1 MKQKYLI
8 PFLLLAL
15 VLFLDQ
21 WFKLYIKNNF
31 YLGEEKSILGD
42 WFKLHFT
49 ENYGMAFGFEFG
61 GKTGKYFLTFFRI
74 IFVGLLGYYVKTLL
88 DKNTRSWYVYGWV
101 LIIAGAL
108 GNIID
113 SVFYGVYFG
122 YDTWFHG
129 RVVDMLYFPL
139 ISTTIPASW
148 PFWAGEDFEFFRPVF
163 NIADAAISIGFVV
176 ILLMQNAVSKDE
188 ELAEKT
194 SEITAQDLNQ

>member
-8 PFLLLAL
+8 SFLLLAF
-15 VLFLDQ
+15 VLLLDQ

-31 YLGEEKSILGD
+31 YLGEEKSIFGD

-61 GKTGKYFLTFFRI
+61 GKTGKYLLTFFRI

-88 DKNTRSWYVYGWV
+88 DKNTREWYIYGWI
-101 LIIAGAL
+101 LIIGGAL

-122 YDTWFHG
+122 YDGWFHG

-139 ISTTIPASW
+139 IRTTIPTSW
-148 PFWAGEDFEFFRPVF
+148 PFWAGEEFEFFRPVF
-163 NIADAAISIGFVV
+163 NIADASISIGFVI
-176 ILLMQNAVSKDE
+176 ILLLQNAVSKDE
-188 ELAEKT
+188 EKAAL
-194 SEITAQDLNQ
+194 SLNEVKSQED

>member
-31 YLGEEKSILGD
+31 YLGEEKSILGN

-88 DKNTRSWYVYGWV
+88 DKNTREWYIYGWV

-122 YDTWFHG
+122 YDSWFHG

-139 ISTTIPASW
+139 IHTTIPDSW

-176 ILLMQNAVSKDE
+176 ILLLQNAVSKDE
-188 ELAEKT
+188 ERQLKSSQTHNTEPM
-194 SEITAQDLNQ
+194 L